1 MQNTTGTK
9 NNLDLGY
16 DTQLYVVRSI
26 SHKNTSRVE
35 LLGYD
40 KNKGKFD
47 RFTKR
52 NAISGQNAPGGM
64 VWMKTID
71 VLRNEYECVKRN
83 IAGCDRRC
91 GGCKLVLPDD
101 VILHAYEE
109 CIAVMDKLTDLVN
122 FEKVKCELD
131 KEIVDDRT

>member
-1 MQNTTGTK
+1 M
-9 NNLDLGY
+9 
-16 DTQLYVVRSI
+16 RS
-26 SHKNTSRVE
+26 V
-35 LLGYD
+35 
-40 KNKGKFD
+40 
-47 RFTKR
+47 
-52 NAISGQNAPGGM
+52 
-64 VWMKTID
+64 D

-91 GGCKLVLPDD
+91 GECELVLPDD

-109 CIAVMDKLTDLVN
+109 CIAVMEKLTDLVN